1 VVFVSVFLLFVSVF
15 YPNNYVYYMQWP
27 KWFKFSLY
35 RSEFCQQIQDLKKS
49 FRRAKF
55 KLIWHMNVLFR
66 FTVIPYNQKRIL
78 PHRYFS
84 RLVTLHLN
92 CLFRVQKNNS
102 FCKISNFYL
111 SSKID
116 MK

>member
-1 VVFVSVFLLFVSVF
+1 MWFLSVFFTFCFCFL
-15 YPNNYVYYMQWP
+15 PKNCYVYYMQRP
-27 KWFKFSLY
+27 KWFKFSLGY
-35 RSEFCQQIQDLKKS
+35 RSEFCRHIQDLKKC

-55 KLIWHMNVLFR
+55 KLRWHMNVLFR
-66 FTVIPYNQKRIL
+66 FTVIPYNQKHIL

-92 CLFRVQKNNS
+92 CLLRPQKNNG

-111 SSKID
+111 SPKN
-116 MK
+116 